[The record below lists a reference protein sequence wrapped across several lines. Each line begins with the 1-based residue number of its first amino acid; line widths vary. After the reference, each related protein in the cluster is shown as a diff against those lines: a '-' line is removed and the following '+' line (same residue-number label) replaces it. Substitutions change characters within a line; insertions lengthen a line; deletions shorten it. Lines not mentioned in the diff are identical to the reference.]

1 MTDCGCRVEVHMA
14 NVPPPTIAYC
24 LLHAQAEAMREVLQA
39 IVDVIPDGNSPTH
52 LQAKAVLAKIPH
64 APPQAPTV

>member
-24 LLHAQAEAMREVLQA
+24 LLHAQAEAMREYVRQCADGRL
-39 IVDVIPDGNSPTH
+39 VIERRGIEWANLLLTDMGGQRNATG
-52 LQAKAVLAKIPH
+52 
-64 APPQAPTV
+64 